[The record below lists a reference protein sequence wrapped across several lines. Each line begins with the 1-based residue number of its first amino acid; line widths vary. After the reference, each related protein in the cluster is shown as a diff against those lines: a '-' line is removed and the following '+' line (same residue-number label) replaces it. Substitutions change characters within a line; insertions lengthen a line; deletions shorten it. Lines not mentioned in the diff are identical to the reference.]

1 MFGHTT
7 NRRPEARAGTSPG
20 HGWRRF
26 FLRLPILLYH
36 LGLGWLLG
44 HRFLLLRHLG
54 RKSGLWRE
62 TVLEVVRDDKP
73 DNTYFVASGWGESS
87 QWYNNILRHPA
98 VEIESGGRR
107 MKATARRVSQAEAE
121 AEFRHYAA
129 RHPLAF
135 RGLGEFMTGQQVN
148 GTSADFRR
156 LAERIPVIA
165 LQVKSK
171 S

>member
-1 MFGHTT
+1 MFGHST
-7 NRRPEARAGTSPG
+7 NRWPGARAGTPPG
-20 HGWRRF
+20 HGWRRL

-44 HRFLLLRHLG
+44 HRFLLLHHLG

-62 TVLEVVRDDKP
+62 TVLEVVRYDKP
-73 DNTYFVASGWGESS
+73 DNTYFVASGWGEAS

-107 MKATARRVSQAEAE
+107 MNATARRVSQAEAE

-135 RGLGEFMTGQQVN
+135 RGLAEFMTGQQVS